1 MTDERV
7 LTWQV
12 TESGGQETSW
22 VELGASRLSA
32 RGEALGTSP
41 RSYRLTYQLETAE
54 EYVTTR
60 LRVVA
65 QGAGETRRLDLRRT
79 AEGWTVDGV
88 PRPDLAD
95 ALDCDLGLSPLTN
108 TMPIRR
114 HGLHEEPGRHR
125 FLMAFVAVP
134 ELVVRPSV
142 QTYTHLETTADGA
155 RVRYESGDFASDLSV
170 DREGLVVDYPQLGT
184 RIRAERTQYR

>member
-22 VELGASRLSA
+22 VELGQSRLSA
-32 RGEALGTSP
+32 RGEALGTTP
-41 RSYRLTYQLETAE
+41 RSYRLTYELETAQD
-54 EYVTTR
+54 YVTTR

-79 AEGWTVDGV
+79 ADGWTVDGV

-95 ALDCDLGLSPLTN
+95 ALDCDLGLCPLTN
-108 TMPIRR
+108 TMPILR
-114 HGLHEEPGRHR
+114 HGLHEEAGRHR

-134 ELVVRPSV
+134 ELVVEPSW
-142 QTYTHLETTADGA
+142 QTYTHLGVEPDGA
-155 RVRYESGDFASDLSV
+155 RVRYESGDFRSDLLV
-170 DREGLVVDYPQLGT
+170 DHEGLVLDYPQLAT
-184 RIRAERTQYR
+184 RI